1 MAPRLRSASA
11 LHNVLPEEALRV
23 IMLALPLEARARAAC
38 VCRSWRAFLAD
49 PSLWLVLDLT
59 GAGGVTTARM
69 TENLV
74 RGAVA
79 RAGGRLR
86 ILHYNRVPTDLMVEV
101 LVSEGA
107 ELEQVHTTDDLS
119 VEDLEAMLAAAP
131 RLQVFTAQVEDTC
144 TALLSVL
151 RNDPP
156 YGLLRVTDLRAFFGN
171 PLVADADMLAF
182 AAAVAAHE
190 SLKGLH
196 LFEVPSARGLN
207 ALVDAAAERRVS
219 NVKLHDCVLDAQS
232 VPALARLLQRGS
244 LTKLDVSCF
253 GFPHAEQASVLELCA
268 ALRACRTLTS
278 LGLRLDPHNG
288 ASRRTVT
295 QLLYAAASLPAL
307 SELSLSGSEFQD
319 TAAFGHAL
327 GALLAANPP
336 SLHTLDVGFCHLG
349 DEGMAP
355 LLEGLAANTHLRV
368 LWYNHNN
375 LSEAFQHDRLAPAL
389 APLTARAALYRRM
402 ARSL

>member
-1 MAPRLRSASA
+1 MAIA
-11 LHNVLPEEALRV
+11 
-23 IMLALPLEARARAAC
+23 
-38 VCRSWRAFLAD
+38 
-49 PSLWLVLDLT
+49 
-59 GAGGVTTARM
+59 
-69 TENLV
+69 
-74 RGAVA
+74 
-79 RAGGRLR
+79 GRLR
-86 ILHYNRVPTDLMVEV
+86 VHQRAILLQAGIALTRHRCAPSTVRVFSFVCVPDQLESELLVE
-101 LVSEGA
+101 LIVSDGA
-107 ELEQVHTTDDLS
+107 ELREVNTDVTLN
-119 VEDLEAMLAAAP
+119 VAQLAAVFAAAP
-131 RLQVFTAQVEDTC
+131 RLQVLNARVKGQCST
-144 TALLSVL
+144 LLPVL
-151 RNDPP
+151 RNDTP
-156 YGLLRVTDLRAFFGN
+156 YGPLRVSKLFLSGRHSTADDL
-171 PLVADADMLAF
+171 LAL

-190 SLKGLH
+190 SLSSLTLSGAL
-196 LFEVPSARGLN
+196 PAQGLN

-219 NVKLHDCVLDAQS
+219 RLKINYGCLLNAES
-232 VPALARLLQRGS
+232 VPALVRLLQRGS
-244 LTKLDVSCF
+244 LTGLVVCGSCF
-253 GFPHAEQASVLELCA
+253 PHEPEATMPVLCA